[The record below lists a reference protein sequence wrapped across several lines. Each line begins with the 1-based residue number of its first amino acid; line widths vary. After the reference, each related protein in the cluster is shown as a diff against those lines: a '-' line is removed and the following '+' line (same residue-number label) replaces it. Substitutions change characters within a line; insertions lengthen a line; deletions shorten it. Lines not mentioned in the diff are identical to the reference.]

1 MGNTFL
7 HLRQRFP
14 KRVFDPSKK
23 EDLAV
28 YKNYITEHSWGKT
41 GCPFELEWPYLDIP
55 TMLSNKIA
63 AAAVAKV

>member
-1 MGNTFL
+1 MVKQHFS
-7 HLRQRFP
+7 R
-14 KRVFDPSKK
+14 RVFDPSKK
-23 EDLAV
+23 EDLVV
-28 YKNYITEHSWGKT
+28 YKNYIAEHSWGKT